1 MAGASPRRASA
12 RRELVTQLQL
22 ALPLAA
28 QQVGLQL
35 LGAVDTAIL
44 GRYSADALAG
54 AGVANG
60 LVFSISCVG
69 MGIVMGL
76 DALVPQALGAG
87 DRAAARRM
95 LGDGIRVALLVS
107 VPAVLLVLL
116 SPLVLDLFRVEPA
129 VAHQATLFV
138 WVRSLGVAPLLLQV
152 ALRSF
157 LSAHGHTRPLLVS
170 VIAGNVLN
178 AVADW
183 ILVFGDRGL
192 ADLGLPAIGLPALGT
207 VGAGLATS
215 LVQLLSLG
223 VYAVAIRSLLRD
235 APPPAPARFTRRI
248 VALGAP
254 IGLQLLAEVGV
265 FSLAGVLA
273 AAMGKTTAAAHQV
286 AITLA
291 SFTFSVAV
299 GIGAAAAVRVGHAV
313 GAGDARRA
321 RASGLASLA
330 LGGGVMSIGALVFV
344 AAPATLAR
352 LLTDDAAVIAAAV
365 PLIQI
370 AAVFQIS
377 DGAQAI
383 GAGALRGAGDTRAT
397 LVANLI
403 GHYAVGLGISLV
415 CGFALGM
422 GAPGLW
428 WGLSAGLTGTAA
440 VLVARFLAT
449 TARPIRRA

>member
-1 MAGASPRRASA
+1 MYKRQ
-12 RRELVTQLQL
+12 T
-22 ALPLAA
+22 
-28 QQVGLQL
+28 
-35 LGAVDTAIL
+35 
-44 GRYSADALAG
+44 
-54 AGVANG
+54 
-60 LVFSISCVG
+60 
-69 MGIVMGL
+69 
-76 DALVPQALGAG
+76 
-87 DRAAARRM
+87 
-95 LGDGIRVALLVS
+95 
-107 VPAVLLVLL
+107 
-116 SPLVLDLFRVEPA
+116 
-129 VAHQATLFV
+129 
-138 WVRSLGVAPLLLQV
+138 
-152 ALRSF
+152 
-157 LSAHGHTRPLLVS
+157 
-170 VIAGNVLN
+170 
-178 AVADW
+178 
-183 ILVFGDRGL
+183 
-192 ADLGLPAIGLPALGT
+192 
-207 VGAGLATS
+207 
-215 LVQLLSLG
+215 LVQIVTLG
-223 VYAVAIRSLLRD
+223 VYAAATRSLLVD
-235 APPPAPARFTRRI
+235 APPPAATSSMRRI
-248 VALGAP
+248 VALGTP

-265 FSLAGVLA
+265 FCLAGILA
-273 AAMGKTTAAAHQV
+273 ATMGKRPAAAHQV
-286 AITLA
+286 AINLA

-299 GIGAAAAVRVGHAV
+299 GIGAAATVRVGHAV
-313 GAGDARRA
+313 GAGDHRQA

-397 LVANLI
+397 FVANLV

-415 CGFALGM
+415 SGFALGM

>member
-1 MAGASPRRASA
+1 MM
-12 RRELVTQLQL
+12 QLAL

-35 LGAVDTAIL
+35 MGVVDTALL
-44 GRYSADALAG
+44 GRYHADALAG
-54 AGVANG
+54 AGLGNS

-87 DRAAARRM
+87 DRASARRY
-95 LGDGIRVALLVS
+95 LLDGLRVAVLVGL
-107 VPAVLLVLL
+107 PATLLVLGI
-116 SPLVLDLFRVEPA
+116 PLLLAPLGVDPA
-129 VAHQATLFV
+129 VADEARIYTWARAF
-138 WVRSLGVAPLLLQV
+138 GVLPFLLQT
-152 ALRSF
+152 AFRSY
-157 LSAHGHTRPLLVS
+157 LSACGHTRPLVAA
-170 VIAGNVLN
+170 VVAGNLLN
-178 AVADW
+178 AAADW
-183 ILVFGDRGL
+183 IFIYGDRGL
-192 ADLGLPAIGLPALGT
+192 ADFGLPAIGLPPMGVLGS
-207 VGAGLATS
+207 AIATS
-215 LVQLLSLG
+215 LVQILTLGMYWLAVRALL
-223 VYAVAIRSLLRD
+223 AD
-235 APPPAPARFTRRI
+235 APPPSPVRALRRI
-248 VALGAP
+248 VQLGAP

-273 AAMGKTTAAAHQV
+273 ATMGRTPAAAHQV
-286 AITLA
+286 ALTLA
-291 SFTFSVAV
+291 SFTFSIAV

-313 GAGDARRA
+313 GAGDHRAA

-330 LGGGVMSIGALVFV
+330 LGGIVMSMGAALFLL
-344 AAPATLAR
+344 APAHLAR
-352 LLTDDAAVIAAAV
+352 LFTEDAAVVAAAI
-365 PLIQI
+365 PMIQI
-370 AAVFQIS
+370 AAVFQLS

-397 LVANLI
+397 FLANLV

-440 VLVARFLAT
+440 VLIARFVAI
-449 TARPIRRA
+449 TARPIARA